1 VSWEEGFRAS
11 PYHQFLGLEFALVDG
26 VAELRMPFR
35 EELISDAEVPYLH
48 GGVIAAL
55 LDTAADYAVA
65 ARLGHGVPTIDM
77 RVDFLKAVGREALVA
92 TARVVKLG
100 RSIAIADAE
109 ARNEQG
115 ELIAVGRVLF
125 STR

>member
-1 VSWEEGFRAS
+1 MSWEEGFRAS
-11 PYHQFLGLEFALVDG
+11 PYHRFLGLEFALVDG

-35 EELISDAEVPYLH
+35 EELVSDPEVPYLH

-55 LDTAADYAVA
+55 LDTAADYAIA
-65 ARLGHGVPTIDM
+65 AQLGHGVPTIDM
-77 RVDFLKAVGREALVA
+77 RVDFLKAVGREPVVA

-100 RSIAIADAE
+100 RSVAIADAE
-109 ARNEQG
+109 ARNDQG
-115 ELIAVGRVLF
+115 ELVAVGRVLF